1 MAKLDLEWLT
11 VFDEIYKTGSVSRAA
26 ERLGLAQ
33 ATASI
38 ALSKLRLHFGD
49 KLFSRTSKGME
60 PTPHAQKIYP
70 ELREVMALLEKAR
83 GVQNVFEPASTARDF
98 LISITDI
105 SEIVL
110 LPTLL
115 NHLRRVAPKVHI
127 ETEKISLD
135 SPRRLET
142 GEVDLA
148 VGFMPHL
155 EAGFYQ
161 QTLFTQNFVCLA
173 AKSHPRIGERI
184 GKAAFLNE
192 GHIVVT
198 TSGTGHSIVDKMM
211 AQHGIAR
218 DVVLRLPSFLGVG
231 RIVAQT
237 ELLVIVPRLLG
248 ETLASQEAI
257 KLLDPPIALPSFAV
271 KQHWHD
277 RFHADPGNVWLRRT
291 MAELFSKGTRK
302 RATDAPARTKRS

>member
-1 MAKLDLEWLT
+1 MAKLDLEWLS
-11 VFDEIYKTGSVSRAA
+11 VFDEIYKTGSVSGAA
-26 ERLGLAQ
+26 DRLGLAQ
-33 ATASI
+33 PTAST
-38 ALSKLRLHFGD
+38 ALNKLRTHFGD

-60 PTPHAQKIYP
+60 PTPRARDIYP
-70 ELREVMALLEKAR
+70 EIREVLALLEKTQGVRNLFVPEDAAR
-83 GVQNVFEPASTARDF
+83 TFR
-98 LISITDI
+98 ISITDI

-115 NHLRRVAPKVHI
+115 NHLRRVAPQVHV
-127 ETEKISLD
+127 EAEKISVE

-161 QTLFTQNFVCLA
+161 HTLFSQDFVCLTA
-173 AKSHPRIGERI
+173 LTHPRIGDKL

-198 TSGTGHSIVDKMM
+198 SSGTGHSIVDKVM
-211 AQHGIAR
+211 AQHGLER
-218 DVVLRLPSFLGVG
+218 EVVLRLPSFLGVA

-257 KLLDPPIALPSFAV
+257 KLLDPPVALPSYLV

-291 MAELFSKGTRK
+291 MAGLFAETKGK
-302 RATDAPARTKRS
+302 RNRNTNPA